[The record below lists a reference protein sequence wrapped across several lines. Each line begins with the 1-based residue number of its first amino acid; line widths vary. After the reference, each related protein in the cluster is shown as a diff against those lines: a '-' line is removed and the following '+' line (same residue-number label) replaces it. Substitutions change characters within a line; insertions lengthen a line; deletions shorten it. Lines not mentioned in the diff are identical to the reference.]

1 MKLLPDVGRRNN
13 DTSSLQGLIQT
24 HLTLIFLR
32 LQKIHLLTQIFL
44 RRTQQGGSDND
55 SDMKKLLLTVSFIS
69 FMIFNSTG
77 GKILYTSW
85 NYRVLGSFCL
95 VIYSVT

>member
-13 DTSSLQGLIQT
+13 DTSSLQGLIRT

-44 RRTQQGGSDND
+44 RRTQQGGSNND

-69 FMIFNSTG
+69 FM
-77 GKILYTSW
+77 
-85 NYRVLGSFCL
+85 NYLWLTFAIHLLRFRDYFKS
-95 VIYSVT
+95 I